1 MTKRPRRRKLSKAEA
16 GRIGGKTTA
25 RRHGIEHYRA
35 AGKKGFMATVARHWQ
50 GDAAGYVRWLRAHGW
65 LAQVQRLF
73 EQQPYENGIKVI
85 ELPPIP
91 GLDDDEEDPTDDQR

>member
-1 MTKRPRRRKLSKAEA
+1 MTKRPRKRKLSKAEA
-16 GRIGGKTTA
+16 GRIGGRMTA

-65 LAQVQRLF
+65 LQACNGLRGQRRDLHRDPAHPRPRRR
-73 EQQPYENGIKVI
+73 EE
-85 ELPPIP
+85 
-91 GLDDDEEDPTDDQR
+91 DTTDDER